1 MAARDPSH
9 PHYPSSVRLAPKS
22 LAGVGSTASDDPFE
36 ATATT
41 GGASVAKAILHATA
55 PGQPGAPSLLDALRR
70 LREAQAATPA
80 TSTLTK
86 AAVKPAAVTAEIEK
100 HAVRKSKKTMRKAR
114 AAGHEPAEV
123 AARGF
128 AKYRKHGGKKAVG
141 QWLDA
146 V

>member
-1 MAARDPSH
+1 MTEPRHNPT
-9 PHYPSSVRLAPKS
+9 YPSSVGVTAVS
-22 LAGVGSTASDDPFE
+22 TAGTGTTASDDPFE

-41 GGASVAKAILHATA
+41 GGASVAKAILSATS
-55 PGQPGAPSLLDALRR
+55 PGQPGAPSLLDALKR
-70 LREAQAATPA
+70 LRAAQSAAPA
-80 TSTLTK
+80 PTVAK
-86 AAVKPAAVTAEIEK
+86 AAIKPAAVTAEIEK